1 MVESANKQFR
11 KLKTF
16 TQFKVMKLGS
26 INRMIDK
33 NTQIFNELF
42 KDLDKMTSTPETTA
56 KLDLYKNRE
65 KMNKTEI
72 IIKKEKPKAIKKINK
87 SLKISY
93 FNKPIKYNH
102 VFNMKK
108 SASITTCTNNLNSN
122 KFSFI
127 TSPLYTNK
135 SYYYKINPNNMKKSK
150 ILINDSN
157 NEKYLFEKK
166 LNHSQKINYE
176 TNQTKIIRDNSYSN
190 NKREDSFYKT
200 FISQKSDSQMKR
212 SNLFDR
218 NTLNNRNIKTQQ
230 SFNKQLSKKIL
241 DDYINESSNILN
253 KQYFKFL
260 EEEEKVNS
268 TIINIKKMIKENEK
282 HESSEK
288 KINDFLKEDIDIPKI
303 RKNMQLFR
311 RSLKGKIAFKTNDLY
326 KSSLITK
333 KIADIINC
341 WESFSRMNDI
351 YFYQHKNAYFK
362 VYPPLSFKATNDPFD
377 KNYAQMFYYII
388 QKNKMKKNMNK
399 MRKIS
404 V

>member
-102 VFNMKK
+102 AFNMKK

-135 SYYYKINPNNMKKSK
+135 SYYYKINPINMKKSK

-200 FISQKSDSQMKR
+200 FISQKSDSQIKR

-282 HESSEK
+282 RESSEK